1 MTVTPTA
8 DAPPSS
14 GWSIWGSAFGGTSSL
29 PGDDAPGSHDTN
41 TDLVG
46 LATGWTHALSSDA
59 SFGFAIN
66 GAEAPDDIALVTAGA
81 TFGLGS
87 QTSLSARFDGEF
99 GQDYTTYGG
108 TLALTYSW

>member
-29 PGDDAPGSHDTN
+29 LGDDAPGSHDTN

-59 SFGFAIN
+59 SFGFSIN
-66 GAEAPDDIALVTAGA
+66 GAEAPDDIALVTAGT
-81 TFGLGS
+81 TFGLGT
-87 QTSLSARFDGEF
+87 QTTRFDDEF
-99 GQDYTTYGG
+99 GEDHSNSGG
-108 TLALTYSW
+108 TLALSYNW